1 MGSVP
6 GQEAQIPHP
15 WRPRN
20 QNLKQKQY
28 YKKFKKDFKNGPH
41 QKIFKK
47 ISAIKKREREN
58 MGIAWE
64 LEAWAPEADCL
75 RPGQGL
81 HPRAVLCKFCDPD
94 ELSVTH
100 HPAQ

>member
-1 MGSVP
+1 MVH
-6 GQEAQIPHP
+6 I
-15 WRPRN
+15 
-20 QNLKQKQY
+20 
-28 YKKFKKDFKNGPH
+28 KKSL
-41 QKIFKK
+41 KK

-94 ELSVTH
+94 ELSVTP
-100 HPAQ
+100 HPAQWVIMYIINR